1 MISCDPH
8 LGQDSRDP
16 PTDLQAVHTMWLSS
30 HPYSGVEEAV
40 VPQTAQTKKDAG
52 TGEGL
57 TDVGLDG
64 LGEKLI
70 SLTGDSGSY
79 SFSVKSGQGLD
90 ILSARLVVGLDS
102 STMAARYFSGHEEA

>member
-1 MISCDPH
+1 
-8 LGQDSRDP
+8 
-16 PTDLQAVHTMWLSS
+16 MWLSS
-30 HPYSGVEEAV
+30 QPYNGVEEGV

-57 TDVGLDG
+57 TDVGLGG

-102 STMAARYFSGHEEA
+102 STMAARYFSGHEEAWT

>member
-1 MISCDPH
+1 MSCDPH

-30 HPYSGVEEAV
+30 HPYSGVEEGV

-57 TDVGLDG
+57 RDAGFAEIGDR
-64 LGEKLI
+64 LI
-70 SLTGDSGSY
+70 SLTGDPGSY
-79 SFSVKSGQGLD
+79 SFSAKSGQGLD
-90 ILSARLVVGLDS
+90 IFSGRLVGLDS
-102 STMAARYFSGHEEA
+102 STMAAR